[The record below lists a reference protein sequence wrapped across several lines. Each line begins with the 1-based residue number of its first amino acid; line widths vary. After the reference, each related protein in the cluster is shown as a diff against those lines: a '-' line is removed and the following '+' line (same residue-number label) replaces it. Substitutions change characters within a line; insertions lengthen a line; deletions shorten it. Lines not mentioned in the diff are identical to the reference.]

1 MTDGREIDGQTVYQ
15 IKVQGKLDE
24 RWADWFNGMTLAS
37 ESGITTLTG
46 VVDQAKLRGI
56 LSRIWDLNLTVIS
69 VIQIESEKDDS
80 HLQEGGKWNG
90 KTLENGLA

>member
-1 MTDGREIDGQTVYQ
+1 MTDGHEIDGQTVYQ

-24 RWADWFNGMTLAS
+24 RWADWFNGMTLVS
-37 ESGITTLTG
+37 ESGITTLSG

-80 HLQEGGKWNG
+80 HL
-90 KTLENGLA
+90 LARR